1 MPALRSASSL
11 RIQDRRHIK
20 IRTER
25 RRGIL
30 KYIPGHHP
38 PRLPKIGLIDLRM
51 VAVRPHAD
59 EITEAAVDELGAF
72 LRTII
77 HLGAIR
83 IQQRVTV
90 PAKRTDLIEPVRNVL

>member
-1 MPALRSASSL
+1 
-11 RIQDRRHIK
+11 
-20 IRTER
+20 
-25 RRGIL
+25 
-30 KYIPGHHP
+30 
-38 PRLPKIGLIDLRM
+38 M

-59 EITEAAVDELGAF
+59 EITEATVDEIGAF

-90 PAKRTDLIEPVRNVL
+90 PDKRTDLIEPVRDVL